1 MATPSSNQ
9 SMNRPRGARA
19 GASAGSPGS
28 RAGTSAGS
36 GAGASAGSS
45 FPLCWIFVFLLG
57 LLVVA
62 GLVLLLFVGSES
74 GLGKGCIGVIEVK
87 GEIVAE
93 DSAGSLFGAGQ
104 SGSSTIAR
112 LIEEAEGR
120 SDVKAILVEINSP
133 GGSTTGSREIYE
145 ALKNSTKPKVAYLRE
160 MAASGGYYVAVGT
173 DYIVSEPDALTGSIG
188 VRSTF
193 VDLSGLFAKLGYNE
207 TVIKSGE
214 LKDMG
219 SSSRPPSEEELQI
232 MQSIV
237 NESFDEF
244 RGAIMRGRASR
255 LRHPQFEEALDAR
268 ILSGRQALK
277 IGMVDELGG
286 RKEAVLKAGEMAG
299 DKTLGTCPIQAE
311 QPSLLSRLFS
321 GALALPALPRMS
333 GGWNLQYS

>member
-9 SMNRPRGARA
+9 AMNHPRAART
-19 GASAGSPGS
+19 GASPDSAPTPG
-28 RAGTSAGS
+28 
-36 GAGASAGSS
+36 
-45 FPLCWIFVFLLG
+45 FPWGWIAVLFIG
-57 LLVVA
+57 LFAVA
-62 GLVLLLFVGSES
+62 GLALLAFVGTES

-87 GEIVAE
+87 GEIVTE
-93 DSAGSLFGAGQ
+93 DSADSLFAAGQ
-104 SGSSTIAR
+104 SGSSTIAK

-145 ALKNSTKPKVAYLRE
+145 ALKNSKKPKVAYLRE

-173 DYIVSEPDALTGSIG
+173 DYIVSEPDVLTGSIG

-207 TVIKSGE
+207 TVIKSGM

-219 SSSRPPSEEELQI
+219 SSSRPPSEKELQI
-232 MQSIV
+232 MQAIV

-244 RGAIMRGRASR
+244 KGAIMRGRASR
-255 LRHPQFEEALDAR
+255 LKHPQFEEALDAR
-268 ILSGRQALK
+268 ILSGRQALT

-299 DKTLGTCPIQAE
+299 DKTLGTCPIQTE
-311 QPSLLSRLFS
+311 QPSLLSRLLS
-321 GALALPALPRMS
+321 GALALPVLPRMS

>member
-1 MATPSSNQ
+1 MTTLSS
-9 SMNRPRGARA
+9 SISWGWLLVILIGLLAV
-19 GASAGSPGS
+19 ASLFLLVFG
-28 RAGTSAGS
+28 GS
-36 GAGASAGSS
+36 GAG
-45 FPLCWIFVFLLG
+45 I
-57 LLVVA
+57 
-62 GLVLLLFVGSES
+62 
-74 GLGKGCIGVIEVK
+74 GKGCIGVIEVK

-93 DSAGSLFGAGQ
+93 DSAGSLFAAGQ
-104 SGSSTIAR
+104 TGSSTIAG
-112 LIEEAEGR
+112 LIEEADKR
-120 SDVKAILVEINSP
+120 ADVKAILVEIDSP

-193 VDLSGLFAKLGYNE
+193 SDLSGLFAKLGYNE

-219 SSSRPPSEEELQI
+219 SPDRPPTEKELQI
-232 MQSIV
+232 MQAIV

-244 RGAIMRGRASR
+244 KGVVIAGRGSR
-255 LRHPQFEEALDAR
+255 LKHPQFEEVLDAR
-268 ILSGRQALK
+268 VLSGRQALA

-286 RKEAVLKAGEMAG
+286 RNQAILKAGEMAG
-299 DKTLGTCPIQAE
+299 DKTLGTCQIQTE
-311 QPSLLSRLFS
+311 QRGLLSRLLS
-321 GALALPALPRMS
+321 GAFELPALPRMS